1 MGATGTEVGSLI
13 VLGNCALLMMFPRD
27 IGTAE
32 PVLGK
37 DLSTPLQ
44 LPW

>member
-1 MGATGTEVGSLI
+1 MLD
-13 VLGNCALLMMFPRD
+13 VLPTNARHRD

-32 PVLGK
+32 AVLGK